1 MTPGTPLNM
10 VTLPCLRA
18 SGSPMTTPT
27 GNVTTIKGRHP
38 AHAAGITGCTLPR
51 LQGTN
56 IGNAERRTGC
66 GQSQETSSRK
76 PQITLPR
83 NMDADFFQ
91 SFIIG
96 LWSSSF
102 PQRPRKRHR
111 AIERPPRSRW
121 TASTRAMVLRPRG
134 APLRLTQN
142 GSKGVAFGLTDGLGT
157 PVSYHL
163 VALWPG
169 PRLPLPNASPAASR
183 RPTHGSRRKW
193 WLTSLPARTFTR
205 QHSTS

>member
-1 MTPGTPLNM
+1 MALTPAEKQRRYRERRKAGIPAVHTRKPRDRRSRAQRWRDAVAELGTLQEHYRDCLDRLPESLIDTALRRTPADHRRGRDRGPRGDRTTTRLRTGHMTPGTLLNT

-76 PQITLPR
+76 PQKTLPR
-83 NMDADFFQ
+83 NMDAAVVQ
-91 SFIIG
+91 GSC
-96 LWSSSF
+96 
-102 PQRPRKRHR
+102 HR
-111 AIERPPRSRW
+111 
-121 TASTRAMVLRPRG
+121 G
-134 APLRLTQN
+134 HHAP
-142 GSKGVAFGLTDGLGT
+142 
-157 PVSYHL
+157 
-163 VALWPG
+163 
-169 PRLPLPNASPAASR
+169 
-183 RPTHGSRRKW
+183 
-193 WLTSLPARTFTR
+193 
-205 QHSTS
+205 

>member
-18 SGSPMTTPT
+18 SGSPMSTPT

-96 LWSSSF
+96 LRNNSF
-102 PQRPRKRHR
+102 PQRPRSRHGT
-111 AIERPPRSRW
+111 IERPPRSRW
-121 TASTRAMVLRPRG
+121 TASARAMVLRPRG
-134 APLRLTQN
+134 ASVRLTNTARRVWPSTSRTVSALQMTN
-142 GSKGVAFGLTDGLGT
+142 YYVAQ
-157 PVSYHL
+157 
-163 VALWPG
+163 WPS

-183 RPTHGSRRKW
+183 
-193 WLTSLPARTFTR
+193 
-205 QHSTS
+205 